1 MKSYKQIFAIKKAN
15 EARIKKLC
23 PEITKE
29 SGIYV
34 FTRTDEGGIKYA
46 YVGQAKNLLQRT
58 AEHLAGYQHID
69 LSIKKHGLYDEA
81 KNCYGWRLHIQT
93 ICPAEMLDEAEQKA
107 VRVYAFS
114 GYQLRNDTTGGQG
127 EGKKSLH
134 DYGKGGYLKGKREG
148 EAKAYK
154 AIGVAINKY
163 TTGLRSKGGKI
174 ADRKTAELIEK
185 LNPEID
191 FREE

>member
-34 FTRTDEGGIKYA
+34 FTRTDEDGIKYA

-93 ICPAEMLDEAEQKA
+93 ICPAEMLDEAEQEA
-107 VRVYAFS
+107 VRAYALS

-185 LNPEID
+185 LNPEIN
-191 FREE
+191 FKEE